1 MISVVVP
8 TLNEAARLPALLDEL
23 AREDE
28 AHEVVVADGGSR
40 DATIEIAR
48 RRGVRVIVAEPGRG
62 LQLRAG
68 AAASSGDILLF
79 LHADSRFPR
88 GGLARLRPALERA
101 PALVGGNFRL
111 VFDGGDGF
119 SRWLTGFYA
128 WIRRRGL
135 YYGDSGIFVRR
146 AAYDAAGG
154 IPPIAVLEDYA
165 FVRRLERLG
174 PTCCIDEP
182 PLVTSARRFKGR
194 RAPAIVAGWLV
205 IHALYHLGVNPS
217 RLAELYD
224 SARRRRP
231 H

>member
-8 TLNEAARLPALLDEL
+8 TLDEAARLPGLLDEL
-23 AREDE
+23 ARETE

-40 DATIEIAR
+40 DGTIEIAR
-48 RRGVRVIVAEPGRG
+48 RRGARVVVAEPGRG
-62 LQLRAG
+62 QQLRAG
-68 AAASSGDILLF
+68 AAAASGEILLF

-88 GGLARLRPALERA
+88 GGLARLRAALDATPR
-101 PALVGGNFRL
+101 LVGGNFRL

-128 WIRRRGL
+128 WIRRHGL

-154 IPPIAVLEDYA
+154 IRPIAVLEDYA

-174 PTCCIDEP
+174 PTCCIEEP
-182 PLVTSARRFKGR
+182 PLVTSARRFAGR

-205 IHALYHLGVNPS
+205 VHALYHLGVPPR

-224 SARRRRP
+224 STRRRRP